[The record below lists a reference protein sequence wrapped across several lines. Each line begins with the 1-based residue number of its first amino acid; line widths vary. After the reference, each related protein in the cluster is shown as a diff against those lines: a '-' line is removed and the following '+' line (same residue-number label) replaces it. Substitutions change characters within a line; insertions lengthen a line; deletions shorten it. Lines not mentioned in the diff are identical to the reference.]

1 MAHHPAARLV
11 AYLNYR
17 KESHPFTELLLPNEK
32 GSDLLLLAHL
42 PIAANGCRTQ
52 KSWQQCFKKKGDERC
67 LPSQSSLASHPP
79 TTLYEPPHTH
89 TALMCFVFNKAVL
102 CTPIKLE
109 KNVGCDRNARSS
121 FHGLNLVI
129 SSHSGKLWC
138 LTKEK
143 TQPFREYQYEWSK
156 KMVVYIQSQ
165 WALFSRCVSV
175 TRLFDS
181 AKISGKKSAK
191 LGSNSLVWLQPYQSW
206 TDHVMVN
213 KLYI

>member
-1 MAHHPAARLV
+1 MKKEVICCSLLIFLLQRMAAEPKNRGSNV
-11 AYLNYR
+11 SR
-17 KESHPFTELLLPNEK
+17 KREMRGASPLSLPW
-32 GSDLLLLAHL
+32 LAT
-42 PIAANGCRTQ
+42 P
-52 KSWQQCFKKKGDERC
+52 QQPCMNS
-67 LPSQSSLASHPP
+67 P
-79 TTLYEPPHTH
+79 TH